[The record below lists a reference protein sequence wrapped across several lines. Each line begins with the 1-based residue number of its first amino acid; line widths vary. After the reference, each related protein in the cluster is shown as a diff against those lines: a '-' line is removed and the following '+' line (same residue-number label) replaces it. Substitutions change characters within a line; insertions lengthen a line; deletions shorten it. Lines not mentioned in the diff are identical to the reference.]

1 MDDKGAAGGGNQKN
15 RSREGTTFT
24 DNFLSAKMSVR
35 IQWLWAQDPVKWM
48 VKEQQNEEIRKTGAA
63 KGQLLQTIF
72 CQRKCL

>member
-24 DNFLSAKMSVR
+24 DNFLSAKLSVKNQR
-35 IQWLWAQDPVKWM
+35 SRAQDPVKWT
-48 VKEQQNEEIRKTGAA
+48 VKEQQEEEIRKTGAA
-63 KGQLLQTIF
+63 KGQLLQTIV